1 MTPYAKA
8 TDQYLAQRVAGAS
21 PEELHAMLLEA
32 GQRYLGKAAQSIRRK
47 DFAAKTREINRVL
60 SIVEE
65 LTLRLNLDA
74 GGDLVMNL
82 VRIYE
87 WWSRDVLQASMSL
100 DPAPLERVAK
110 LMGEMRQTWMALH
123 HRRNAEGA
131 AEPVGTLA
139 ADLAG

>member
-1 MTPYAKA
+1 MTPPTKA

-32 GQRYLGKAAQSIRRK
+32 GQRYLGKAIRSIQRK
-47 DFAAKTREINRVL
+47 DLAAKTQELNRVL
-60 SIVEE
+60 SIIEE
-65 LTLRLNLDA
+65 LTVRLNLDQ

-87 WWSRDVLQASMSL
+87 WWNREILQASMSL
-100 DPAPLERVAK
+100 ETAPLERVSRF
-110 LMGEMRQTWMALH
+110 MGEMRQTWMTLH
-123 HRRNAEGA
+123 QQRCAVASEPA
-131 AEPVGTLA
+131 ASLA